1 MRMMTNFE
9 VGQLMKQ
16 INNDT
21 NKLLAATGKKVEHH
35 NTAAQILTFYK
46 LQALPL
52 ATYPSYRALAQM
64 SSLAHINDKG
74 NCEDLSG
81 LVKRQRRICR
91 RNIELMDSV
100 RVGALMAIDECQA
113 QFKYRRWNCS
123 TENNLKLFGNVILKQ
138 GQ

>member
-1 MRMMTNFE
+1 MST
-9 VGQLMKQ
+9 LS
-16 INNDT
+16 
-21 NKLLAATGKKVEHH
+21 LL
-35 NTAAQILTFYK
+35 
-46 LQALPL
+46 P
-52 ATYPSYRALAQM
+52 RALAQM
-64 SSLAHINDKG
+64 SSLAHISDKD

-138 GQ
+138 GQFFDGGFFSLGVVCTAKTYI